1 MRRLVE
7 HQLVS
12 PNSNVVDK
20 QNASIFQSDRRS
32 YLPSNIFS
40 QPWQGELAAK
50 KNISPN
56 ICSPKSNYS
65 AYSLSSY
72 YARTSIQGIAVKQ
85 VRSSLPPLL
94 FALPYLERGQHLS
107 RYYLQHD
114 QQAKVSKIQERS
126 QCSEW
131 CLSCCRF
138 KFWAQCSGKYSYSIE
153 YFG

>member
-1 MRRLVE
+1 MLSTNRT
-7 HQLVS
+7 Q
-12 PNSNVVDK
+12 
-20 QNASIFQSDRRS
+20 A
-32 YLPSNIFS
+32 YFS
-40 QPWQGELAAK
+40 QTGGRTFLLIYLRNRGRESWLPK
-50 KNISPN
+50 RTISPN

-85 VRSSLPPLL
+85 VRSSLPPLF

-107 RYYLQHD
+107 RYCLQHD